1 MGVSRGF
8 WSVDEYLHTGTV
20 RQMPRELL
28 RFGDGQE
35 ESIARALLSFL
46 KRPECAGRFM
56 TAIGGFVFEEWIRE
70 RAEEDGLWYV
80 DLSSRKLP
88 YDCIINGHRVQAK
101 SSGSATGVVDVRPV
115 RPVVGST
122 VRRYAST
129 DFDVLAVHLASYGE
143 VYFIPV
149 SEFRCT
155 TFPGFVCGSFVR
167 ERYTQ
172 WIDAWDVIAGQRGG
186 VVEQLSLFG

>member
-1 MGVSRGF
+1 M
-8 WSVDEYLHTGTV
+8 
-20 RQMPRELL
+20 RELL

-56 TAIGGFVFEEWIRE
+56 TAIGGFVFEEWIRD
-70 RAEEDGLWYV
+70 RAEEERLWYV

-101 SSGSATGVVDVRPV
+101 SSGSSSGIVDVRPV

-122 VRRYAST
+122 VRRYANA

-149 SEFRCT
+149 SEFQCN
-155 TFPGFVCGSFVR
+155 TFPGMVCGSFVR
-167 ERYTQ
+167 ERNAK
-172 WIDAWDVIAGQRGG
+172 WLNAWDVVAGHRGG
-186 VVEQLSLFG
+186 VAEQLRLFG